1 MSKKEAKM
9 LNEKQKAFCEHYA
22 STFNAT
28 ESAKR
33 AGYSEKTARSIG
45 QRLLTYVDIQN
56 YLATLTEKAK
66 NSRIATITEVL
77 EFFSET
83 MRNKALM
90 PKDRLKA
97 AELLKEAIGN
107 REDEEEKV
115 EEVKVSFEDAS
126 ITESDAE

>member
-1 MSKKEAKM
+1 MS
-9 LNEKQKAFCEHYA
+9 LNEKQKAFCEYYA

-33 AGYSEKTARSIG
+33 AGYSERTAYSQG
-45 QRLLTYVDIQN
+45 QRLLKHVEIQK
-56 YLATLTEKAK
+56 YLAELSNKAK
-66 NSRIATITEVL
+66 TSRIATITEVL

-97 AELLKEAIGN
+97 AELLRESVGN
-107 REDEEEKV
+107 APSEEETV
-115 EEVKVSFEDAS
+115 EEVIVSFEDAS
-126 ITESDAE
+126 GDGKDESTS

>member
-1 MSKKEAKM
+1 M

-56 YLATLTEKAK
+56 YLAELTEKAK

-97 AELLKEAIGN
+97 AELLKEAIG
-107 REDEEEKV
+107 ESKEENQES
-115 EEVKVSFEDAS
+115 EPIEVNLIFRDCSGGTKNAN
-126 ITESDAE
+126 

>member
-1 MSKKEAKM
+1 MLAK
-9 LNEKQKAFCEHYA
+9 
-22 STFNAT
+22 NA
-28 ESAKR
+28 
-33 AGYSEKTARSIG
+33 
-45 QRLLTYVDIQN
+45 Q
-56 YLATLTEKAK
+56 

-107 REDEEEKV
+107 REEDEEKV
-115 EEVKVSFEDAS
+115 EEVVVSFEDSS
-126 ITESDAE
+126 ISESDGG

>member
-1 MSKKEAKM
+1 M

-107 REDEEEKV
+107 REDDEEKV
-115 EEVKVSFEDAS
+115 EEVVVSFEDSS
-126 ITESDAE
+126 ISESDGG

>member
-1 MSKKEAKM
+1 M

-22 STFNAT
+22 SCLNAT
-28 ESAKR
+28 EAAKR

-45 QRLLTYVDIQN
+45 QRLLTFVDIKK
-56 YLATLTEKAK
+56 YIEKLTNKAQ
-66 NSRIATITEVL
+66 NSRIASITEIL

-83 MRNKALM
+83 MRNENLM

-107 REDEEEKV
+107 KEENEEEV
-115 EEVKVSFEDAS
+115 EEVVVSFEDSS
-126 ITESDAE
+126 ITESDGG

>member
-1 MSKKEAKM
+1 M

-33 AGYSEKTARSIG
+33 AGYSEKTAYSIG
-45 QRLLTYVDIQN
+45 QRLLKNVEVSK
-56 YLATLTEKAK
+56 YLEMLAK
-66 NSRIATITEVL
+66 NAQNSRIATITEVL

-107 REDEEEKV
+107 REEDEEKV
-115 EEVKVSFEDAS
+115 EEVVVSFEDSS
-126 ITESDAE
+126 ISESDGG

>member
-1 MSKKEAKM
+1 M

>member
-1 MSKKEAKM
+1 M

-115 EEVKVSFEDAS
+115 EEVVVSFEDSS
-126 ITESDAE
+126 ISESDGG

>member
-1 MSKKEAKM
+1 M

-126 ITESDAE
+126 ISESDAE

>member
-1 MSKKEAKM
+1 M

-107 REDEEEKV
+107 REEDEEKV
-115 EEVKVSFEDAS
+115 EEVVVSFEDSS
-126 ITESDAE
+126 ISESDGG

>member
-1 MSKKEAKM
+1 M

-56 YLATLTEKAK
+56 YLATLTGKAK

-107 REDEEEKV
+107 REDDEEKV

-126 ITESDAE
+126 ISESDAE

>member
-1 MSKKEAKM
+1 VS
-9 LNEKQKAFCEHYA
+9 LNEKQKAFCEYYA
-22 STFNAT
+22 SSFNAT
-28 ESAKR
+28 ESAKK

-107 REDEEEKV
+107 REDEEEKI

-126 ITESDAE
+126 ISESDGG